1 MNVYNNAK
9 HDFAN
14 RIVLITG
21 GTGALGSSIAK
32 AFVESNA
39 TVILS
44 YISDKVQMQKETIRK
59 YNYSKQI

>member
-1 MNVYNNAK
+1 MYECLFYNNAK
-9 HDFAN
+9 HDFSN

-44 YISDKVQMQKETIRK
+44 YISDKVQMQKE
-59 YNYSKQI
+59 NYSKV

>member
-9 HDFAN
+9 HDFSN

-39 TVILS
+39 TVISS
-44 YISDKVQMQKETIRK
+44 YISDKVQMQKE
-59 YNYSKQI
+59 NYSKV